1 MISLDLAKRLKEAG
15 LEWEPKIGDFAWYKE
30 HQGVI
35 ICIDSRILIIQWSD
49 LGRCYSD
56 FWAGDALPPENMLFL
71 PRLDQLL
78 AEIERRGYGYD
89 LHTLTTNHEH
99 KYYCA
104 IKLLE
109 CACGYRIDNISWGPF
124 KADNPEDAAAKALI
138 WVLEREKG
146 EQG

>member
-1 MISLDLAKRLKEAG
+1 MISLELARKLKEAG
-15 LEWEPKIGDFAWYKE
+15 LEWEPKELDCISAPADVCASAYLGKE
-30 HQGVI
+30 EMEE
-35 ICIDSRILIIQWSD
+35 IQSFSNEEMKTLQEKIVW
-49 LGRCYSD
+49 
-56 FWAGDALPPENMLFL
+56 L

-138 WVLEREKG
+138 WVLERKKG